1 MATRRRTWGGTLIL
15 AGAAAAGVLSGCGT
29 SIVHSRPDAAA
40 IAPKVT
46 AVVAMVPK
54 LGFGRAVEQ
63 RRAARRTGDALIE
76 MTGGHAILA
85 EELGRT
91 DPEVLAD
98 EIRRLGEDPTQTLTF
113 SVIAARGERV
123 EAVGGVGAGPRP
135 VRRYMD
141 YVVRLDVRR
150 SDQRDVIGSI
160 ETCATAFATGAEVD
174 AQGQPVGLQKAIN
187 DAIANALKTF
197 APQLIPSAP
206 FPKVVEV
213 PQRTEDNLQGG
224 SLAAIDKLRKLE
236 ALYPELSIDDLAAL
250 ASSRARFLIVS
261 PGRLAS
267 VGLER
272 GDLVSGM
279 GGQTLGSRA
288 ALARTL
294 ARGDVPALSVDRV
307 GGRFL
312 IGQTLVARAR

>member
-1 MATRRRTWGGTLIL
+1 MIL
-15 AGAAAAGVLSGCGT
+15 AGAAAGVLSGCGT
-29 SIVHSRPDAAA
+29 SIVHSRPDAAL

-46 AVVAMVPK
+46 AVVALSPK
-54 LGFGRAVEQ
+54 LGFGRAAEQ

-76 MTGGHAILA
+76 ATGGHAILG

-91 DPEVLAD
+91 DPELIAD

-113 SVIAARGERV
+113 SVTAARGERI
-123 EAVGGVGAGPRP
+123 EAVGGVTSGPRP

-160 ETCATAFATGAEVD
+160 ETCATAFASGPEVD
-174 AQGQPVGLQKAIN
+174 SQGKPLGLQKAIN
-187 DAIANALKTF
+187 EAMGHALKTF
-197 APQLIPSAP
+197 APQLIPSKP
-206 FPKVVEV
+206 FPQVVEV
-213 PQRTEDNLQGG
+213 PQRTDDSIQGG
-224 SLAAIDKLRKLE
+224 ALAAIDKLRKLE
-236 ALYPELSIDDLAAL
+236 ALYPELSTDDLAAL

-279 GGQTLGSRA
+279 GGQSLGSRA

-294 ARGDVPALSVDRV
+294 ARGDVPAMSVDRV

-312 IGQTLVARAR
+312 VGQTLVARAR

>member
-1 MATRRRTWGGTLIL
+1 V

-29 SIVHSRPDAAA
+29 SIVHSRPDAAL

-46 AVVAMVPK
+46 AVVAMTPK
-54 LGFGRAVEQ
+54 LGFGRAAEQ

-76 MTGGHAILA
+76 ATGGHAILA

-91 DPEVLAD
+91 DPELIAD

-113 SVIAARGERV
+113 SVTAARGERI
-123 EAVGGVGAGPRP
+123 EAVGGVTGGGPRP

-160 ETCATAFATGAEVD
+160 ETCATAFANGPEID
-174 AQGQPVGLQKAIN
+174 PQGKPLGLQKAIN
-187 DAIANALKTF
+187 DAVANALKTF
-197 APQLIPSAP
+197 APQLVPSAP
-206 FPKVVEV
+206 FPQVVEV
-213 PQRTEDNLQGG
+213 PQRTDDSIQGG
-224 SLAAIDKLRKLE
+224 ALAAIDKLRKLE
-236 ALYPELSIDDLAAL
+236 ALYPELSTDDLAAL
-250 ASSRARFLIVS
+250 ASSHARFLIVS

-267 VGLER
+267 VGLAR

-279 GGQTLGSRA
+279 GGQTMGSRG
-288 ALARTL
+288 ALARIL
-294 ARGDVPALSVDRV
+294 ARGDVPAMSVDRI

-312 IGQTLVARAR
+312 VGQTLVARAR

>member
-1 MATRRRTWGGTLIL
+1 MVL
-15 AGAAAAGVLSGCGT
+15 AAAAAAGVFSGCGT
-29 SIVHSRPDAAA
+29 SIVHSRPDAAV

-91 DPEVLAD
+91 DPEVIAD

-123 EAVGGVGAGPRP
+123 EAVGSGVGGGVRP

-160 ETCATAFATGAEVD
+160 ETCATAFASGAEID

-197 APQLIPSAP
+197 APKLIPSAP

-236 ALYPELSIDDLAAL
+236 ALYPELAVDDLAAL

-294 ARGDVPALSVDRV
+294 ARGDIPALSVDRV

-312 IGQTLVARAR
+312 VGQTLVARAR

>member
-1 MATRRRTWGGTLIL
+1 MLVL

-29 SIVHSRPDAAA
+29 SIVHSRPDAAL

-46 AVVAMVPK
+46 AVVALNPK
-54 LGFGRAVEQ
+54 LGFGRAADQ
-63 RRAARRTGDALIE
+63 RRTARRTGDALIE
-76 MTGGHAILA
+76 ATGGHAILA

-91 DPEVLAD
+91 DPELIAD

-113 SVIAARGERV
+113 SVTAARGERV
-123 EAVGGVGAGPRP
+123 EAVGGVGGGPRP

-141 YVVRLDVRR
+141 YVIRLDVRR
-150 SDQRDVIGSI
+150 SDQQDVIGSI
-160 ETCATAFATGAEVD
+160 ESCATAFANGPEVD
-174 AQGQPVGLQKAIN
+174 ADGKPVGLQKAIN
-187 DAIANALKTF
+187 DAMANALKTF
-197 APQLIPSAP
+197 APQLVPSAP
-206 FPKVVEV
+206 FPTVVEV
-213 PQRTEDNLQGG
+213 PQRTDDLQGG
-224 SLAAIDKLRKLE
+224 ALAAIDKLRKLE
-236 ALYPELSIDDLAAL
+236 ALYPELSADDLAAL

-267 VGLER
+267 VGLAR

-279 GGQTLGSRA
+279 GGQSLGSRA

-294 ARGDVPALSVDRV
+294 ARGDVPALSIDRV